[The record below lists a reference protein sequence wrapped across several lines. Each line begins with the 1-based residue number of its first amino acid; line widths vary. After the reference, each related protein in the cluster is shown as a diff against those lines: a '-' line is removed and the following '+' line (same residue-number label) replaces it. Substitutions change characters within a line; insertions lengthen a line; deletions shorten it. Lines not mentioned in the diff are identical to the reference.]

1 MASVIERAIKI
12 ALTTCEQIIKQ
23 DFALDHDEQR
33 MREGA
38 HHMVRNLTA
47 GMAMITCR
55 DHILVSIKNNMK
67 NLMQT
72 LLRDRTPAGTNND
85 QINMTIDVISNDN
98 VELAVAF
105 VQKKAV
111 DKAIAE
117 IDNRLQPE
125 YQQRMA
131 ARKEGRR

>member
-1 MASVIERAIKI
+1 MIERAIKI

-72 LLRDRTPAGTNND
+72 VARTASGQVPND

>member
-1 MASVIERAIKI
+1 
-12 ALTTCEQIIKQ
+12 
-23 DFALDHDEQR
+23 
-33 MREGA
+33 
-38 HHMVRNLTA
+38 MVRNLTA

-55 DHILVSIKNNMK
+55 DHILISIKNNLK

-72 LLRDRTPAGTNND
+72 IARTPTGTNSE

-125 YQQRMA
+125 YQRRMA
-131 ARKEGRR
+131 ARKEGGR

>member
-33 MREGA
+33 MREAA

-55 DHILVSIKNNMK
+55 DHILISIKNNLK

-72 LLRDRTPAGTNND
+72 IARTPTGTNSE

-125 YQQRMA
+125 YQRRMA
-131 ARKEGRR
+131 ARKEGGR

>member
-33 MREGA
+33 MREAA

-55 DHILVSIKNNMK
+55 DHILISIKNNLK

-72 LLRDRTPAGTNND
+72 IARTPTGTNSE

-98 VELAVAF
+98 VELAVPF

-125 YQQRMA
+125 YQRRMA
-131 ARKEGRR
+131 ARKEGGR